1 MTTETTEIK
10 ADERKVDRFMSVP
23 DSHISYN
30 HVTHNVGVRI
40 TQQQLEKVDECY
52 RQHNPAYKPTR
63 ESDGLIDADGFD
75 NWNYFY
81 IPESMKRIDDET
93 WEVEKLKPRE
103 EKTADGLTTLANKIA
118 MIIRRRMSDGF
129 GKQNKIDFNQIME
142 VLI

>member
-10 ADERKVDRFMSVP
+10 TDERKVDRFMSVP

-63 ESDGLIDADGFD
+63 ESEGLIDADGFD

-81 IPESMKRIDDET
+81 IPESMKR
-93 WEVEKLKPRE
+93 K
-103 EKTADGLTTLANKIA
+103 AQTTRGKD
-118 MIIRRRMSDGF
+118 RRWSNHTRQQDCY
-129 GKQNKIDFNQIME
+129 DYP
-142 VLI
+142 